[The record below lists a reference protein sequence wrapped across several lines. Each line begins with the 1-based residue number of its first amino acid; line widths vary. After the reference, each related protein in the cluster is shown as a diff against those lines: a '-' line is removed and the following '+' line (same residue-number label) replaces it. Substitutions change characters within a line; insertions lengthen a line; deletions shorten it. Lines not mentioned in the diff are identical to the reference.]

1 MQTYN
6 VCENSIVACII
17 IIIIIIIYI
26 LMIVIVVVKMLNEL
40 RSKEL
45 RSFVK

>member
-17 IIIIIIIYI
+17 IIIYI
-26 LMIVIVVVKMLNEL
+26 LIIVIVVVKMLNDNV
-40 RSKEL
+40 RS
-45 RSFVK
+45 

>member
-17 IIIIIIIYI
+17 IIIYI
-26 LMIVIVVVKMLNEL
+26 LIIVIVVVKMLNEL